1 MDKYIYPAIFDPC
14 EEVGYTVTFPDLPGC
29 ITEGDSVEEALSM
42 AKEAMALHLWGM
54 EDDCD
59 PIPLPT
65 PPAKVPV
72 PEGGFASLVEVWMPP
87 FRDKMANK
95 AINKMVTLPKWLK
108 DLAEREKVNF
118 SHLLQD
124 ALKAHL
130 GITENSKL
138 KKQP

>member
-14 EEVGYTVTFPDLPGC
+14 EEGGYIVTFPDLPGC
-29 ITEGDSVEEALSM
+29 ITEGDNVEEALSM

-54 EDDCD
+54 EDDGD
-59 PIPLPT
+59 TIPPPT
-65 PPAKVPV
+65 SPEKVPV

-124 ALKAHL
+124 ALKTHL
-130 GITENSKL
+130 GVTEKSQL